1 MDSPSDTRV
10 STPRPALGPPDL
22 APSAPALDGGTAL
35 RPPCLPPLTATSGSA
50 ALPGRGEPGVR
61 QGCAA
66 RQGGR
71 QAVGDDSAGGNL
83 AAGVTLLVRDQGEVE
98 GVAALRKAGLKRGLG
113 ERAFVIAVKHVNLC
127 P

>member
-71 QAVGDDSAGGNL
+71 L
-83 AAGVTLLVRDQGEVE
+83 AAGVTLLARDQGEVE

-113 ERAFVIAVKHVNLC
+113 ERAFVIAVK
-127 P
+127 